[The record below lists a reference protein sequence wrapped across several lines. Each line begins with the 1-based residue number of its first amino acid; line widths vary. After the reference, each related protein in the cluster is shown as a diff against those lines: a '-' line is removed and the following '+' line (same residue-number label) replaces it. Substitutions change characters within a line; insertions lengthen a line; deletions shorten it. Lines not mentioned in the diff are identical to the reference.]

1 MKSVYTNVMKNKYLA
16 IAAGVLVVGAIGF
29 YGLDRN
35 ERFEG
40 MMGHYGN
47 DNDDR
52 GELDKNANNNQNG
65 AMSGRDKA
73 GGMNHGAE
81 GQSLSERKFLE
92 EMIPHH
98 QEAVDTAKQELARGE
113 NADTKKLAQEIIT
126 AQEKEIADMKSWYK
140 TWYGV
145 EYQNDTNYKA
155 MMGTLA
161 NLSGNKLDRAFLEG
175 MIKHH
180 MAALM
185 MAQAVVP
192 NIQHKEVEGLAKNI
206 AETQSS
212 QIITM
217 RILLKQI

>member
-1 MKSVYTNVMKNKYLA
+1 MQHKY
-16 IAAGVLVVGAIGF
+16 IAMGAGALLIVVAGGLVVTHSPRFQTMMA
-29 YGLDRN
+29 
-35 ERFEG
+35 ERG
-40 MMGHYGN
+40 WN
-47 DNDDR
+47 DNDEEHGFNKKDGR
-52 GELDKNANNNQNG
+52 EGEMMDGK
-65 AMSGRDKA
+65 M
-73 GGMNHGAE
+73 GGMDHGSM

-113 NADTKKLAQEIIT
+113 NADAKKLAQEIIT
-126 AQEKEIADMKSWYK
+126 AQEKEISDMKSWYK

-145 EYQNDTNYKA
+145 DYQDDGSYKA
-155 MMGTLA
+155 MMGSLT

-175 MIKHH
+175 MIEHH

-185 MAQAVVP
+185 MGQSIVP
-192 NIQHKEVEGLAKNI
+192 NIQHAEVEGLAKAI
-206 AETQSS
+206 AESQSS